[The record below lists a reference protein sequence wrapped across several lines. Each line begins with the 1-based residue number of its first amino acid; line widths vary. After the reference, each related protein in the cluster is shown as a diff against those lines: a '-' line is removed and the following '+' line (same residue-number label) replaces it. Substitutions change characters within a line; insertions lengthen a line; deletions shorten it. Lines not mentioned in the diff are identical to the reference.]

1 MYYSMGNK
9 IAPHCVISYL
19 EQMGGKNTQRYKGD
33 DEKALY
39 FIGRTGEI
47 EKTNNTE
54 LQWIIMQTSS
64 NENNT

>member
-1 MYYSMGNK
+1 MYWSRGNT

-33 DEKALY
+33 DENALY

-47 EKTNNTE
+47 EKTNNID
-54 LQWIIMQTSS
+54 LIWIIQQTAC
-64 NENNT
+64 NENDT